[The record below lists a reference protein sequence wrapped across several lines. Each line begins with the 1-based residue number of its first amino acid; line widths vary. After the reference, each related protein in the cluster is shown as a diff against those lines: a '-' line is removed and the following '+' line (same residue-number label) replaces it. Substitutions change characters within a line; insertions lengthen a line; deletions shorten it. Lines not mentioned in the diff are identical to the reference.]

1 MTTIHAWF
9 SSASALR
16 HGSSVYRKPDG
27 STVNVTRMN
36 PQRDGKQR
44 GDRDGEMYVGEVIG
58 TEDGGCVAGRQRTDG
73 ISSELMRRMA
83 DAAAPAIDGATAGA
97 GGPGPH

>member
-16 HGSSVYRKPDG
+16 FGSSVYRKVDG

-36 PQRDGKQR
+36 PERDRKHG
-44 GDRDGEMYVGEVIG
+44 GDRDGEMYVGEVIR
-58 TEDGGCVAGRQRTDG
+58 TEDGGCVRGRTRVDG
-73 ISSELMRRMA
+73 ISSELMRRTPGG
-83 DAAAPAIDGATAGA
+83 AARVVPTV
-97 GGPGPH
+97 PVPH